1 MKTTSVV
8 SITMP
13 TVMLK
18 GVQATAKEENRTMSE
33 LVREA
38 LRQYTVYSQFKTL
51 QAEGIKQTKKL
62 GIKAKDVQR
71 LIEEVRQ
78 ER

>member
-13 TVMLK
+13 TAMLK
-18 GVQATAKEENRTMSE
+18 GVRATAKEENRTMSE

-38 LRQYTVYSQFKTL
+38 LRQYTLYSQFKSL
-51 QAEGIKQTKKL
+51 QAEGIKQTKQL
-62 GIKAKDVQR
+62 GIKPRDVQR

-78 ER
+78 GR